1 MSAYSTE
8 SLVMDDH
15 IDDCRQSPNG
25 KPFIKWLEPSCGIKK
40 EKNGE
45 IGKSSNSL
53 KLDNIETS
61 GIWSNISL
69 RLIKGFFW
77 LGSVTDCTLELHTHK
92 LHRAKLTSVR
102 LQKFKFVS
110 CWPSKKNNKI
120 MRNTLDINT
129 LDNSATP
136 N

>member
-1 MSAYSTE
+1 
-8 SLVMDDH
+8 MDDH
-15 IDDCRQSPNG
+15 IDDCRQSPDG

-69 RLIKGFFW
+69 RLIK
-77 LGSVTDCTLELHTHK
+77 ELHTHK